1 MEKTEIKKPTIQ
13 ERIASRVNEI
23 LDPVEVWLDR
33 YNNNPDRFNPDTL
46 KLVPLFKKEKVGGV
60 HARKIQERFEEPYKE
75 FKDLLD
81 LRKKNLQFKELDDEI
96 DFDSEERQLL
106 EAYEDVPNESI
117 QKALKAYDNI
127 FEACDYMISIANAN
141 RKPRK
146 KKEKSP
152 EQLVSKMQFKQAEEK
167 LGLKSIDPTEIIYAE
182 ELWVYNSKTRKLGHY
197 QAKILDPRGYNRPGT
212 GLMVKGTSI
221 KGFDEETSVQKTLRK
236 PEQQLKEFT
245 NSGPKKVVEIFDEI
259 KTMGIKLTG
268 RINPEVLLLRAVR

>member
-33 YNNNPDRFNPDTL
+33 YNNNPDRFNPETL

-60 HARKIQERFEEPYKE
+60 RARKIQERFEEQYKE

-81 LRKKNLQFKELDDEI
+81 LRKKNIKFEELDEEGET
-96 DFDSEERQLL
+96 DSAERQLL
-106 EAYEDVPNESI
+106 EAYEGVTNETI
-117 QKALKAYDNI
+117 EKGIKAYDNI

-152 EQLVSKMQFKQAEEK
+152 EQLVAKMQYKKEDTK
-167 LGLKSIDPTEIIYAE
+167 LELKSIDPAEIIYAE
-182 ELWVYNSKTRKLGHY
+182 ELWVYNTKTRKLGHY
-197 QAKILDPRGYNRPGT
+197 VARTLDPRGLNRPGT

-221 KGFDEETSVQKTLRK
+221 KGFNEEASVQKTLRK
-236 PEQQLKEFT
+236 PEKQLEEFT
-245 NSGPKKVVEIFDEI
+245 NSGPKKVLEFYDAI
-259 KTMGIKLTG
+259 KTMGIKLNG
-268 RINPEVLLLRAVR
+268 RINAEVLLLRAVR